1 MNLQQVLERLQAFSN
16 PEKIELKEKKF
27 GITANN
33 SLGIYHQDLKKLAK
47 EIGRDDA
54 LALEL
59 YETGI
64 YEARILCSKIYLP
77 ESITEEQMDRW
88 AGSFENWEICDSFCM
103 GFFAKSKYALAKAK
117 AWSEDERE
125 FVKRAGFVIMAAY
138 GFVDKDSGNEVF
150 EKFFVPIE
158 REAKDSR
165 LYVKKAVSWAL
176 RNIGK
181 RNADLQKKAMEVAD
195 RILSMDSKSAK
206 WIARNA
212 IAELKKP
219 GVNVLDY
226 PRSIYRPTTKQA
238 AQP

>member
-33 SLGIYHQDLKKLAK
+33 SFGIYHQDLGKLAK
-47 EIGRDDA
+47 EIGRDDT

-64 YEARILCSKIYLP
+64 YEARILCSKIYRP
-77 ESITEEQMDRW
+77 ESLTEEQMERW
-88 AGSFENWEICDSFCM
+88 AGNFEN
-103 GFFAKSKYALAKAK
+103 
-117 AWSEDERE
+117 
-125 FVKRAGFVIMAAY
+125 
-138 GFVDKDSGNEVF
+138 
-150 EKFFVPIE
+150 
-158 REAKDSR
+158 
-165 LYVKKAVSWAL
+165 WAL

-181 RNADLQKKAMEVAD
+181 RNTDLQKKAVEVAD

-212 IAELKKP
+212 IAELRKP
-219 GVNVLDY
+219 GANVLDY
-226 PRSIYRPTTKQA
+226 PRSIYRPTNKPA
-238 AQP
+238 RRH